1 MAAVNPILSVVLAD
15 GLPTDD
21 VCMDR
26 FWAAGRLAAVLLT
39 RHNKMMYIILYRQPM
54 RYSQE
59 HKPETRRRILYE
71 ASRRFRGQGAEG
83 FSIADLMHDLKL
95 THGGFYRHFNSKE
108 QLFAEA
114 LASAMQESHTKL
126 TTGSDA
132 TTPGAQLK
140 VIIER
145 YLSPRHW
152 ANPAEGCPLAALA
165 SEIPR
170 QPRAVRAAF
179 DQAVKTYMDGIERLL
194 PGTTRAERQRNFL
207 VLFSGM
213 AGTLS
218 LARAVSD
225 EQTRARLLDAAKQFY
240 IEAFCQD

>member
-1 MAAVNPILSVVLAD
+1 MTVWD
-15 GLPTDD
+15 G
-21 VCMDR
+21 
-26 FWAAGRLAAVLLT
+26 GRLAAALLT
-39 RHNKMMYIILYRQPM
+39 RLYRMMYIILYRQPM

-59 HKPETRRRILYE
+59 HKLETRRRIVYE
-71 ASRRFRGQGAEG
+71 ASRRFRGQGSEG

-114 LASAMQESHTKL
+114 LASAVQEAHAKL

-132 TTPGAQLK
+132 KTPASQLR

-145 YLSPRHW
+145 YLSPWHW

-165 SEIPR
+165 SEMPR

-179 DQAVKTYMDGIERLL
+179 DQALETYMDGIERLL
-194 PGTTRAERQRNFL
+194 PGKTRPERQRNFL

-225 EQTRARLLDAAKQFY
+225 EQTRARLLHAAQEFY
-240 IEAFCQD
+240 INAFCQG

>member
-1 MAAVNPILSVVLAD
+1 
-15 GLPTDD
+15 
-21 VCMDR
+21 
-26 FWAAGRLAAVLLT
+26 
-39 RHNKMMYIILYRQPM
+39 M

-59 HKPETRRRILYE
+59 HKLETRKRILSE
-71 ASRRFRGQGAEG
+71 ASRRFRGQGSEG

-114 LASAMQESHTKL
+114 LTSAVQDAHAKL

-132 TTPGAQLK
+132 KTRGSQLR

-145 YLSPRHW
+145 YLSPWHW

-165 SEIPR
+165 SEMPH
-170 QPRAVRAAF
+170 QPRAVRASF
-179 DQAVKTYMDGIERLL
+179 DQALETYMDGIEGLL
-194 PGTTRAERQRNFL
+194 PGKTRPERQRNFL

-225 EQTRARLLDAAKQFY
+225 EQTRARLLHAAQEFY
-240 IEAFCQD
+240 IRRFVRVEITFFWAY

>member
-1 MAAVNPILSVVLAD
+1 
-15 GLPTDD
+15 
-21 VCMDR
+21 
-26 FWAAGRLAAVLLT
+26 
-39 RHNKMMYIILYRQPM
+39 M

-59 HKPETRRRILYE
+59 HKLETRKRIVRE

-83 FSIADLMHDLKL
+83 FSITDLMRELKL
-95 THGGFYRHFNSKE
+95 THGGFYRHFKSKE

-114 LASAMQESHTKL
+114 LAQGLRDAHAKL
-126 TTGSDA
+126 TAGGDGQSSA
-132 TTPGAQLK
+132 PLK
-140 VIIER
+140 GIIER
-145 YLSPRHW
+145 YLSPWHL

-165 SEIPR
+165 TEMPR

-179 DQAVKTYMDGIERLL
+179 DRALETYMDGIERLL
-194 PGTTRAERQRNFL
+194 PGKNRPERQRNFL

-225 EQTRARLLDAAKQFY
+225 EQTRARLLRAAQEFY
-240 IEAFCQD
+240 INAFCQG

>member
-1 MAAVNPILSVVLAD
+1 
-15 GLPTDD
+15 
-21 VCMDR
+21 
-26 FWAAGRLAAVLLT
+26 
-39 RHNKMMYIILYRQPM
+39 M
-54 RYSQE
+54 RYPQE
-59 HKPETRRRILYE
+59 HKQETRKRIVRE

-83 FSIADLMHDLKL
+83 FSIGELMHDLKL

-114 LASAMQESHTKL
+114 LASAMQESHAKL

-132 TTPGAQLK
+132 KAPAAQLK
-140 VIIER
+140 VISER

-179 DQAVKTYMDGIERLL
+179 DQALKTYMDGIERLL
-194 PGTTRAERQRNFL
+194 PGKTRPERQRNFL

-213 AGTLS
+213 AGTVS

-225 EQTRARLLDAAKQFY
+225 EQARARLLHAAQEFY
-240 IEAFCQD
+240 IEAFCQG

>member
-1 MAAVNPILSVVLAD
+1 
-15 GLPTDD
+15 
-21 VCMDR
+21 
-26 FWAAGRLAAVLLT
+26 
-39 RHNKMMYIILYRQPM
+39 MMYIILYRQQM

-59 HKPETRRRILYE
+59 HKLETRRRILYE
-71 ASRRFRGQGAEG
+71 ASRRFRGQGSEG

-114 LASAMQESHTKL
+114 LASAMEESHAKL

-132 TTPGAQLK
+132 KAPAAQLR

-179 DQAVKTYMDGIERLL
+179 DQALKTYMDEIERLL
-194 PGTTRAERQRNFL
+194 PGKTRRERQRNFF

-218 LARAVSD
+218 LARAVSE
-225 EQTRARLLDAAKQFY
+225 EQTRARLLHAAKEFY
-240 IEAFCQD
+240 IQAFCQD

>member
-1 MAAVNPILSVVLAD
+1 
-15 GLPTDD
+15 
-21 VCMDR
+21 
-26 FWAAGRLAAVLLT
+26 
-39 RHNKMMYIILYRQPM
+39 M

-59 HKPETRRRILYE
+59 HKLETRRRIVYE
-71 ASRRFRGQGAEG
+71 ASRRFRGQGSEG

-114 LASAMQESHTKL
+114 LASAVQEAHAKL

-132 TTPGAQLK
+132 KTPASQLR

-145 YLSPRHW
+145 YLSPWHW

-165 SEIPR
+165 SEMPR

-179 DQAVKTYMDGIERLL
+179 DQALETYMDGIETLL
-194 PGTTRAERQRNFL
+194 PGKTRSERQRNFL

-225 EQTRARLLDAAKQFY
+225 EQTRARLLHAAQEFY
-240 IEAFCQD
+240 IQAFCQG

>member
-1 MAAVNPILSVVLAD
+1 
-15 GLPTDD
+15 
-21 VCMDR
+21 
-26 FWAAGRLAAVLLT
+26 
-39 RHNKMMYIILYRQPM
+39 MYIILYRQQM

-59 HKPETRRRILYE
+59 HKLETRRRILYE
-71 ASRRFRGQGAEG
+71 ASRRFRGQGSEG

-114 LASAMQESHTKL
+114 LASAMEESHAKL

-132 TTPGAQLK
+132 KAPAAQLR

-179 DQAVKTYMDGIERLL
+179 DQALKTYMDEIERLL
-194 PGTTRAERQRNFL
+194 PGKTRTERQRNFF

-218 LARAVSD
+218 LARAVSE
-225 EQTRARLLDAAKQFY
+225 EQTRARLLHAAKEFY
-240 IEAFCQD
+240 IQAFCQD

>member
-1 MAAVNPILSVVLAD
+1 
-15 GLPTDD
+15 
-21 VCMDR
+21 
-26 FWAAGRLAAVLLT
+26 
-39 RHNKMMYIILYRQPM
+39 M

-59 HKPETRRRILYE
+59 HKLETRRRIVYE
-71 ASRRFRGQGAEG
+71 ASRRFRGQGSEG

-114 LASAMQESHTKL
+114 LASAVQEAHAKL

-132 TTPGAQLK
+132 KTPASQLR

-145 YLSPRHW
+145 YLSPWHW

-165 SEIPR
+165 SEMPR

-179 DQAVKTYMDGIERLL
+179 DQALETYMDGIETLL
-194 PGTTRAERQRNFL
+194 PGKTRSERQRNFL

-225 EQTRARLLDAAKQFY
+225 EHTRTRLLHAAKEFY
-240 IEAFCQD
+240 IQAFCQD

>member
-1 MAAVNPILSVVLAD
+1 
-15 GLPTDD
+15 
-21 VCMDR
+21 
-26 FWAAGRLAAVLLT
+26 
-39 RHNKMMYIILYRQPM
+39 MMYIILYRQQM

-59 HKPETRRRILYE
+59 HKLETRRRILYE
-71 ASRRFRGQGAEG
+71 ASRRFRGQGSEG

-114 LASAMQESHTKL
+114 LA
-126 TTGSDA
+126 
-132 TTPGAQLK
+132 
-140 VIIER
+140 
-145 YLSPRHW
+145 HW

-179 DQAVKTYMDGIERLL
+179 DQALKTYMDEIERLL
-194 PGTTRAERQRNFL
+194 PGKTRRERQRNFF

-218 LARAVSD
+218 LARAVSE
-225 EQTRARLLDAAKQFY
+225 EQTRARLLHAAKEFY
-240 IEAFCQD
+240 IQAFCQD

>member
-1 MAAVNPILSVVLAD
+1 
-15 GLPTDD
+15 
-21 VCMDR
+21 
-26 FWAAGRLAAVLLT
+26 
-39 RHNKMMYIILYRQPM
+39 MYIILYRQQM

-59 HKPETRRRILYE
+59 HKLETRRRILYE
-71 ASRRFRGQGAEG
+71 ASRRFRGQGSEG

-114 LASAMQESHTKL
+114 LASAMQESHAKL

-132 TTPGAQLK
+132 KAPAAQLR

-179 DQAVKTYMDGIERLL
+179 DQALKTYMDEIERLL
-194 PGTTRAERQRNFL
+194 PGKTRRERQRNFF

-218 LARAVSD
+218 LARAVSE
-225 EQTRARLLDAAKQFY
+225 EQTRARLLHAAKEFY
-240 IEAFCQD
+240 IQAFCQD

>member
-1 MAAVNPILSVVLAD
+1 
-15 GLPTDD
+15 
-21 VCMDR
+21 
-26 FWAAGRLAAVLLT
+26 
-39 RHNKMMYIILYRQPM
+39 M

-59 HKPETRRRILYE
+59 HKLETRRRIVYE
-71 ASRRFRGQGAEG
+71 ASRRFRDQGSEG

-114 LASAMQESHTKL
+114 LASAVQEAHAKL

-132 TTPGAQLK
+132 KTPASQLR

-145 YLSPRHW
+145 YLSPWHW

-165 SEIPR
+165 SEMPR

-179 DQAVKTYMDGIERLL
+179 DQALETYMDGIETLL
-194 PGTTRAERQRNFL
+194 PGKTRSERQRNFL

-225 EQTRARLLDAAKQFY
+225 EQTRARLLHAAQEFY
-240 IEAFCQD
+240 IQAFCQD

>member
-1 MAAVNPILSVVLAD
+1 
-15 GLPTDD
+15 
-21 VCMDR
+21 
-26 FWAAGRLAAVLLT
+26 
-39 RHNKMMYIILYRQPM
+39 MMYIILYRQQM

-59 HKPETRRRILYE
+59 HKLETRRRILYE
-71 ASRRFRGQGAEG
+71 ASRRFRGQGSEG

-114 LASAMQESHTKL
+114 LASAMQESHAKL

-132 TTPGAQLK
+132 KAPAAQLR

-179 DQAVKTYMDGIERLL
+179 DQALKTYMDEIERLL
-194 PGTTRAERQRNFL
+194 PGKTRRERQRNFF

-218 LARAVSD
+218 LARAVSE
-225 EQTRARLLDAAKQFY
+225 EQTRARLLHAAKEFY
-240 IEAFCQD
+240 IQAFCQD

>member
-1 MAAVNPILSVVLAD
+1 
-15 GLPTDD
+15 
-21 VCMDR
+21 
-26 FWAAGRLAAVLLT
+26 
-39 RHNKMMYIILYRQPM
+39 M
-54 RYSQE
+54 RYSQQ
-59 HKPETRRRILYE
+59 HKQETRKRIVRE

-114 LASAMQESHTKL
+114 LGSAMEESHAKL

-132 TTPGAQLK
+132 KAPAGKLK
-140 VIIER
+140 VVIER

-152 ANPAEGCPLAALA
+152 ANPAEGCPLAVLV

-170 QPRAVRAAF
+170 QSRAVRAAF
-179 DQAVKTYMDGIERLL
+179 DQALETYMDGIERLL
-194 PGTTRAERQRNFL
+194 PGKTRLERQRNFL

-225 EQTRARLLDAAKQFY
+225 EQTRARLLHAAQEFY
-240 IEAFCQD
+240 IQAFCQG

>member
-1 MAAVNPILSVVLAD
+1 
-15 GLPTDD
+15 
-21 VCMDR
+21 
-26 FWAAGRLAAVLLT
+26 
-39 RHNKMMYIILYRQPM
+39 M

-59 HKPETRRRILYE
+59 HKLDTRRRILDE
-71 ASRRFRGQGAEG
+71 ASRRFRGQGSDG

-95 THGGFYRHFNSKE
+95 THGGFYRHFTSKE

-114 LASAMQESHTKL
+114 LTSAVQEAHAKL
-126 TTGSDA
+126 TTGS
-132 TTPGAQLK
+132 GAKSRASQLR

-145 YLSPRHW
+145 YLSPWHW

-165 SEIPR
+165 SEMPR
-170 QPRAVRAAF
+170 QPQPGAVRAAF
-179 DQAVKTYMDGIERLL
+179 DQALETYMDGIERLL
-194 PGTTRAERQRNFL
+194 PGKTRPERQRNFL

-225 EQTRARLLDAAKQFY
+225 EQTRARLLHAAKEFY
-240 IEAFCQD
+240 IQAFCPD

>member
-1 MAAVNPILSVVLAD
+1 
-15 GLPTDD
+15 
-21 VCMDR
+21 
-26 FWAAGRLAAVLLT
+26 LT
-39 RHNKMMYIILYRQPM
+39 RLYKMIYIILYRQPM

-59 HKPETRRRILYE
+59 HKLETRRRIVYE
-71 ASRRFRGQGAEG
+71 ASRRFRGQGSEG

-114 LASAMQESHTKL
+114 LASAVQEAHAKL

-132 TTPGAQLK
+132 KTPASQLR

-145 YLSPRHW
+145 YLSPWHW

-165 SEIPR
+165 SEMPR

-179 DQAVKTYMDGIERLL
+179 DQALETYMDGIETLL
-194 PGTTRAERQRNFL
+194 PGKTRSERQRNFL

-225 EQTRARLLDAAKQFY
+225 EQTRARLLHAAQEFY
-240 IEAFCQD
+240 IQAFCQD

>member
-1 MAAVNPILSVVLAD
+1 
-15 GLPTDD
+15 
-21 VCMDR
+21 
-26 FWAAGRLAAVLLT
+26 
-39 RHNKMMYIILYRQPM
+39 MYIILYRQPM

-59 HKPETRRRILYE
+59 HKLETRRRILSE
-71 ASRRFRGQGAEG
+71 ASRRFRRQGSEG

-114 LASAMQESHTKL
+114 LASAVQDAHAKL
-126 TTGSDA
+126 TAGSDA
-132 TTPGAQLK
+132 KTPASQLR

-145 YLSPRHW
+145 YLSPWHW

-165 SEIPR
+165 SEMPR

-179 DQAVKTYMDGIERLL
+179 DQALETYMDGIERLL
-194 PGTTRAERQRNFL
+194 PGKTRQERQRNFL

-225 EQTRARLLDAAKQFY
+225 EQTRARLLHAAKEFY
-240 IEAFCQD
+240 IQAFCQD

>member
-1 MAAVNPILSVVLAD
+1 
-15 GLPTDD
+15 
-21 VCMDR
+21 
-26 FWAAGRLAAVLLT
+26 
-39 RHNKMMYIILYRQPM
+39 M

-59 HKPETRRRILYE
+59 HKLETRRRIVYE
-71 ASRRFRGQGAEG
+71 ASRRFRGQGSEG

-114 LASAMQESHTKL
+114 LVSAVREAHAKL
-126 TTGSDA
+126 TPGSGGNSPA
-132 TTPGAQLK
+132 SPQR
-140 VIIER
+140 VIIVR
-145 YLSPRHW
+145 YLRPWHW

-165 SEIPR
+165 SEMPR

-179 DQAVKTYMDGIERLL
+179 DQALETYMDGIERLL
-194 PGTTRAERQRNFL
+194 PGKTRPERQRNFF

-225 EQTRARLLDAAKQFY
+225 EQTRARLLHAAKEFY
-240 IEAFCQD
+240 IQAFCQD

>member
-1 MAAVNPILSVVLAD
+1 
-15 GLPTDD
+15 
-21 VCMDR
+21 
-26 FWAAGRLAAVLLT
+26 
-39 RHNKMMYIILYRQPM
+39 MMYIILYRQQM

-59 HKPETRRRILYE
+59 HKLETRRRILYE
-71 ASRRFRGQGAEG
+71 ASRRFRGQGSEG

-114 LASAMQESHTKL
+114 LASAMQESHARL

-132 TTPGAQLK
+132 KAPAAQLR

-179 DQAVKTYMDGIERLL
+179 DQALKTYMDEIERLL
-194 PGTTRAERQRNFL
+194 PGKTRRERQRNFF

-218 LARAVSD
+218 LARAVSE
-225 EQTRARLLDAAKQFY
+225 EQTRARLLHAAKEFY
-240 IEAFCQD
+240 IQAFCQD

>member
-1 MAAVNPILSVVLAD
+1 
-15 GLPTDD
+15 
-21 VCMDR
+21 
-26 FWAAGRLAAVLLT
+26 
-39 RHNKMMYIILYRQPM
+39 M

-59 HKPETRRRILYE
+59 HKLETRRRIVYE
-71 ASRRFRGQGAEG
+71 ASRRFRGQGSEG

-114 LASAMQESHTKL
+114 LASAVQEAHAKL

-132 TTPGAQLK
+132 KTPASQLR

-145 YLSPRHW
+145 YLSPWHW

-165 SEIPR
+165 SEMPR

-179 DQAVKTYMDGIERLL
+179 DQALETYMDGIERLL
-194 PGTTRAERQRNFL
+194 PGKNRSERQRNFL

-225 EQTRARLLDAAKQFY
+225 EQTRARLLHAAQEFY
-240 IEAFCQD
+240 INAFCQG

>member
-1 MAAVNPILSVVLAD
+1 
-15 GLPTDD
+15 
-21 VCMDR
+21 
-26 FWAAGRLAAVLLT
+26 
-39 RHNKMMYIILYRQPM
+39 MYIILYRQQM

-59 HKPETRRRILYE
+59 HKLETRRRILYE
-71 ASRRFRGQGAEG
+71 ASRRFRGQGSEG

-114 LASAMQESHTKL
+114 LASAMEESHAKL

-132 TTPGAQLK
+132 KAPAAQLR

-179 DQAVKTYMDGIERLL
+179 DQALKTYMDEIERLL
-194 PGTTRAERQRNFL
+194 PGKTRRERQRNFF

-218 LARAVSD
+218 LARAVSE
-225 EQTRARLLDAAKQFY
+225 EQTRARLLHAAKEFY
-240 IEAFCQD
+240 IQAFCQD

>member
-1 MAAVNPILSVVLAD
+1 
-15 GLPTDD
+15 
-21 VCMDR
+21 
-26 FWAAGRLAAVLLT
+26 
-39 RHNKMMYIILYRQPM
+39 M

-59 HKPETRRRILYE
+59 HKLETRRRIVYE
-71 ASRRFRGQGAEG
+71 ASRRFRGQGSEG

-114 LASAMQESHTKL
+114 LVSAVREAHAKL

-132 TTPGAQLK
+132 KTPASQLR

-145 YLSPRHW
+145 YLSPWHW
-152 ANPAEGCPLAALA
+152 ANPSEGCPLAALA
-165 SEIPR
+165 SEMPH
-170 QPRAVRAAF
+170 QCRAVRAAF
-179 DQAVKTYMDGIERLL
+179 DQALETYMDGMERLL
-194 PGTTRAERQRNFL
+194 PGKTRPERQRNFL

-225 EQTRARLLDAAKQFY
+225 EQTRARLLHAAQEFY
-240 IEAFCQD
+240 IQAFCQG

>member
-1 MAAVNPILSVVLAD
+1 
-15 GLPTDD
+15 
-21 VCMDR
+21 
-26 FWAAGRLAAVLLT
+26 
-39 RHNKMMYIILYRQPM
+39 MYIIYTVHM
-54 RYSQE
+54 RYSADHKQE
-59 HKPETRRRILYE
+59 THRRIVRA
-71 ASRRFRGQGAEG
+71 ASRRFRGHGGGGVA
-83 FSIADLMHDLKL
+83 IADLMRELKL

-114 LASAMQESHTKL
+114 LARAVQEAHAKL

-132 TTPGAQLK
+132 KNPPSQLR

-145 YLSPRHW
+145 YLSPWHW

-165 SEIPR
+165 SEMPR

-179 DQAVKTYMDGIERLL
+179 DQALKTYMDGIERLL
-194 PGTTRAERQRNFL
+194 PGKTRPERQRNFL

-225 EQTRARLLDAAKQFY
+225 EQTRARLLHAAKEFY

>member
-1 MAAVNPILSVVLAD
+1 
-15 GLPTDD
+15 
-21 VCMDR
+21 
-26 FWAAGRLAAVLLT
+26 
-39 RHNKMMYIILYRQPM
+39 M

-59 HKPETRRRILYE
+59 HKLETRRRILSE
-71 ASRRFRGQGAEG
+71 ASRRFRGQGSEG

-114 LASAMQESHTKL
+114 LASAVQEAHTKL
-126 TTGSDA
+126 TTGTDA
-132 TTPGAQLK
+132 KTPASQLR

-145 YLSPRHW
+145 YLSPWHW
-152 ANPAEGCPLAALA
+152 ANPAEGCPLAALT
-165 SEIPR
+165 SEMPR
-170 QPRAVRAAF
+170 QPRAIRAAF
-179 DQAVKTYMDGIERLL
+179 DQALETYMDGIERLL
-194 PGTTRAERQRNFL
+194 PGKTRSERQRNFL

-225 EQTRARLLDAAKQFY
+225 EQSRARLLHAAKEFY
-240 IEAFCQD
+240 IQAFCQE

>member
-1 MAAVNPILSVVLAD
+1 
-15 GLPTDD
+15 
-21 VCMDR
+21 
-26 FWAAGRLAAVLLT
+26 
-39 RHNKMMYIILYRQPM
+39 MYIILYRQQM

-59 HKPETRRRILYE
+59 HKLETRRRILHE
-71 ASRRFRGQGAEG
+71 ASRRFRGQGSEG

-114 LASAMQESHTKL
+114 LASAVQEAHAKL

-132 TTPGAQLK
+132 KTPASQLR

-145 YLSPRHW
+145 YLSPWHW

-165 SEIPR
+165 SETPR

-179 DQAVKTYMDGIERLL
+179 DQALKTYMDGIERLL
-194 PGTTRAERQRNFL
+194 PGKTRPERQRNFL

-225 EQTRARLLDAAKQFY
+225 EQTRARLLHAAKEFY
-240 IEAFCQD
+240 IQAFCQD

>member
-1 MAAVNPILSVVLAD
+1 
-15 GLPTDD
+15 
-21 VCMDR
+21 
-26 FWAAGRLAAVLLT
+26 
-39 RHNKMMYIILYRQPM
+39 M

-59 HKPETRRRILYE
+59 HKLETRKRIVSE

-114 LASAMQESHTKL
+114 LARAVQEAHAKL

-132 TTPGAQLK
+132 KTPASQLR

-145 YLSPRHW
+145 YLGPWHW

-165 SEIPR
+165 SEMPR

-179 DQAVKTYMDGIERLL
+179 DQALETYMDGIERLL
-194 PGTTRAERQRNFL
+194 PGKTRPERQRNFL

-225 EQTRARLLDAAKQFY
+225 EQTRARLLHAAKEFY
-240 IEAFCQD
+240 IQAFCQE

>member
-1 MAAVNPILSVVLAD
+1 
-15 GLPTDD
+15 
-21 VCMDR
+21 
-26 FWAAGRLAAVLLT
+26 
-39 RHNKMMYIILYRQPM
+39 M

-59 HKPETRRRILYE
+59 HKLETRRRIVSE
-71 ASRRFRGQGAEG
+71 ASRRFRGQGSEG

-95 THGGFYRHFNSKE
+95 THGGFYRHFSSKE

-114 LASAMQESHTKL
+114 LARAVQEAHAKL

-132 TTPGAQLK
+132 KTPGSQLR

-145 YLSPRHW
+145 YLSPWHLG
-152 ANPAEGCPLAALA
+152 NPAEGCPLAALA
-165 SEIPR
+165 SEMPR

-179 DQAVKTYMDGIERLL
+179 DQALKTYMDGIERLL
-194 PGTTRAERQRNFL
+194 PGRTRPERQRNFL

-225 EQTRARLLDAAKQFY
+225 EQTRARLLHAAKEFY
-240 IEAFCQD
+240 IEAFCQDRDYPFFGHIG

>member
-1 MAAVNPILSVVLAD
+1 
-15 GLPTDD
+15 
-21 VCMDR
+21 
-26 FWAAGRLAAVLLT
+26 
-39 RHNKMMYIILYRQPM
+39 M

-59 HKPETRRRILYE
+59 HKLETRRRIVYE
-71 ASRRFRGQGAEG
+71 ASRRFRGQGSEG

-114 LASAMQESHTKL
+114 LASAVQEAHAKL

-132 TTPGAQLK
+132 KTPASQLR

-145 YLSPRHW
+145 YLSPWHW

-165 SEIPR
+165 SEMPR

-179 DQAVKTYMDGIERLL
+179 DQALETYMDGIETLL
-194 PGTTRAERQRNFL
+194 PGKTRSERQRNFL

-225 EQTRARLLDAAKQFY
+225 EQTRARLLHAAQEFY
-240 IEAFCQD
+240 IQAFCQD

>member
-1 MAAVNPILSVVLAD
+1 
-15 GLPTDD
+15 
-21 VCMDR
+21 
-26 FWAAGRLAAVLLT
+26 
-39 RHNKMMYIILYRQPM
+39 MYIILYRQQM

-59 HKPETRRRILYE
+59 HKLETRRRILYE
-71 ASRRFRGQGAEG
+71 ASRRFRGQGSEG

-114 LASAMQESHTKL
+114 LASAMQESHAKL

-132 TTPGAQLK
+132 KAPAAQLR

-179 DQAVKTYMDGIERLL
+179 DQALKTYMDEIERLL
-194 PGTTRAERQRNFL
+194 PGKTRRERQRNFF

-225 EQTRARLLDAAKQFY
+225 EQTRARLLHAAKEFY
-240 IEAFCQD
+240 IEAFCQE